1 MIVRTYEVII
11 TMIIQGP
18 REWTYSESKSFGILD
33 IGHKT
38 NVPTGIADIVAK
50 QSLLEFGLKLISQK
64 GVEHGIYE
72 KIEGVW
78 DIGLECQPDVSQ
90 LYL

>member
-1 MIVRTYEVII
+1 M
-11 TMIIQGP
+11 
-18 REWTYSESKSFGILD
+18 
-33 IGHKT
+33 
-38 NVPTGIADIVAK
+38 PTGIADIVAK
-50 QSLLEFGLKLISQK
+50 QRLLEFGLKLISQK

-78 DIGLECQPDVSQ
+78 DIGRECQPDVSQ